1 MKIISNIKNPFRR
14 LFKKQIQPRIQSKE
28 SSIEISQNEICLSHC
43 NNVKQ
48 NKQTQPKLSYEQIE
62 MKEAKLCVFAQNI
75 SDYIESIKG

>member
-28 SSIEISQNEICLSHC
+28 RSIEISQTEICLSHC

-48 NKQTQPKLSYEQIE
+48 KQTNKTPTVI
-62 MKEAKLCVFAQNI
+62 
-75 SDYIESIKG
+75 

>member
-28 SSIEISQNEICLSHC
+28 SSIEVSQNEICLSHC

-48 NKQTQPKLSYEQIE
+48 NKQTQPQLSYKQIE
-62 MKEAKLCVFAQNI
+62 MKEAKLYVFAQNI